1 MREIRN
7 FMTKNHNTMGS
18 INAKI
23 NKKEE
28 HCCHCNNQKQDIV
41 FDDFVINYHPYQE
54 SRPNEEAAINIFI
67 SNDSNKTDISKIVG
81 EITTAINKIFGNK
94 TPESEIQTKPSTEP
108 ENTTNTGTQNKPQTE
123 TPTETKKAPSNLEE
137 SLTKF
142 GASIQSPGKLLEPW
156 RHDVSQDPNS
166 KVFTKEEIDKNLSSM
181 LQSDDPVIADMAK
194 VIKDVFDSVGVETFV
209 EGSYQDIV
217 LETIFAAIKGED
229 LDPIGPVNIV
239 AKLVSEEEGISVSD
253 LSSLDKNSDG
263 SIAEELKAL
272 LTSDEFKAALNKKIQ
287 RQKNYEENERLCNDL
302 DVKGSKTDK
311 KITPE
316 DIKSK
321 FGKNEIA
328 DLFRKADGTVD
339 TELMIVLGAELDKK
353 GNVSYI
359 DPGVLQWNL
368 QRYADSDHDGKI
380 TKEEIAE
387 FKKSEYYRVALEAYK
402 KAYKK

>member
-94 TPESEIQTKPSTEP
+94 TPESE
-108 ENTTNTGTQNKPQTE
+108 

-209 EGSYQDIV
+209 EGSYKDIV

-339 TELMIVLGAELDKK
+339 TELMIVLDAELDKK
-353 GNVSYI
+353 GNVLYMY
-359 DPGVLQWNL
+359 PGILQWDL

-387 FKKSEYYRVALEAYK
+387 FKNSEYYRVALEAYK
-402 KAYKK
+402 KEYKK

>member
-94 TPESEIQTKPSTEP
+94 TPESE
-108 ENTTNTGTQNKPQTE
+108 

-142 GASIQSPGKLLEPW
+142 GSSIQSPGKLLEPW

-194 VIKDVFDSVGVETFV
+194 VIKDVFDSVGVEIYNESSSSDKIFSNAIHFLG
-209 EGSYQDIV
+209 EESYNNIV
-217 LETIFAAIKGED
+217 LETIFAAIKGEE
-229 LDPIGPVNIV
+229 LDSIAPVNII
-239 AKLVSEEEGISVSD
+239 AQNISEEKGISVSD
-253 LSSLDKNSDG
+253 LSSLDKNGDG

-287 RQKNYEENERLCNDL
+287 RQKNYEENERLCKDL
-302 DVKGSKTDK
+302 DVKGSKADN
-311 KITPE
+311 KITQE

-328 DLFRKADGTVD
+328 DLFRKEDETVD

-353 GNVSYI
+353 GNVLYMHPDS
-359 DPGVLQWNL
+359 LQWNL

-380 TKEEIAE
+380 TKEEIAA
-387 FKKSEYYRVALEAYK
+387 FNNSEYYSVHLEAYK
-402 KAYKK
+402 KEYKK